1 MTPNQNDSFPAR
13 VQQAITRD
21 PKKSLVLTVLI
32 LMLGI
37 LWFRMMVGGKAVPA
51 SASAMSRGPALPAL
65 DPTPKSGSANGQG
78 ALHAWLAQPLPSTLS
93 RNLFETKLEYFPT
106 DSSHS
111 ASSGTSTD
119 PTFWDALAKSMD
131 AQADQ
136 QHKREILIQNLR
148 QQAGQLQLTS
158 TVMGP
163 RPKAVINGQMVGEGE
178 IVAQFRVVKIDARSA
193 VIERDGVRLEIA
205 LQ

>member
-1 MTPNQNDSFPAR
+1 MTPNQSNTFSER
-13 VQQAITRD
+13 VTQILTRD

-32 LMLGI
+32 LVLGI
-37 LWFRMMVGGKAVPA
+37 MWLRMMAGGAGVPRK
-51 SASAMSRGPALPAL
+51 ASAMSRGPALPAVNAI
-65 DPTPKSGSANGQG
+65 PKAVNQNGQA
-78 ALHAWLAQPLPSTLS
+78 ALRKWLQQPPTALN

-106 DSSHS
+106 DASHT
-111 ASSGTSTD
+111 ASSRTLD
-119 PTFWDALAKSMD
+119 HATFWDELAKSMD

-163 RPKAVINGQMVGEGE
+163 RPKAVVNGQMVGEGE

-193 VIERDGVRLEIA
+193 II
-205 LQ
+205 

>member
-1 MTPNQNDSFPAR
+1 MTPNQNNSLPAR
-13 VQQAITRD
+13 VQQAITKD
-21 PKKSLVLTVLI
+21 AKKSLVLTSLVL
-32 LMLGI
+32 LLGI
-37 LWFRMMVGGKAVPA
+37 LWFRMMFGGKAVPA
-51 SASAMSRGPALPAL
+51 SASAMSHGLALPAL
-65 DPTPKSGSANGQG
+65 DPTPKSASANGQA
-78 ALHAWLAQPLPSTLS
+78 ALHTWLEQPLPSALS

-106 DSSHS
+106 DTAHSS
-111 ASSGTSTD
+111 SSGTIAD

-178 IVAQFRVVKIDARSA
+178 IVAQFRVVKIDARNA
-193 VIERDGVRLEIA
+193 VVERDGVRLEIA

>member
-1 MTPNQNDSFPAR
+1 MTPNQNNSSIAR
-13 VQQAITRD
+13 MQQAITKD
-21 PKKSLVLTVLI
+21 PKKSLALTVLI
-32 LMLGI
+32 TVLGI
-37 LWFRMMVGGKAVPA
+37 LWFRMMAGNKAAPA
-51 SASAMSRGPALPAL
+51 AASAMSRGPALPVV
-65 DPTPKSGSANGQG
+65 DSSPKLSSANGQA
-78 ALHAWLAQPLPSTLS
+78 ALHTWLEQPLPSTLS

-106 DSSHS
+106 DASHT
-111 ASSGTSTD
+111 ASSGTMAD
-119 PTFWDALAKSMD
+119 PTFWDELAKSMD

-193 VIERDGVRLEIA
+193 VVERDGVRLEIA

>member
-1 MTPNQNDSFPAR
+1 MTPNQNNSLSAQ
-13 VQQAITRD
+13 VTSVLTKD
-21 PKKSLVLTVLI
+21 PKKSVVLTALILVL
-32 LMLGI
+32 GI
-37 LWFRMMVGGKAVPA
+37 MWFRMMGGTAAPR
-51 SASAMSRGPALPAL
+51 SASAMSRGLGLPAL
-65 DPTPKSGSANGQG
+65 NTQAKPAPNG
-78 ALHAWLAQPLPSTLS
+78 AAELRKWLAQPLPSELS

-106 DSSHS
+106 DASHS
-111 ASSGTSTD
+111 VGSGTLD
-119 PTFWDALAKSMD
+119 HMTFWDELAKSMD

-193 VIERDGVRLEIA
+193 VIEQDGVRLEIA